1 MVSAKRED
9 ELARI
14 VIRPNRSADWA
25 DNRLLWLA
33 IGAHSLI
40 IAIGFALAGA
50 WVILPFA
57 GLETLLLGAIL
68 WHVQRRCNRQEV
80 ITLSGSLL
88 SIEKG
93 ADRPERSWDLALEG
107 ASVSV
112 QETEFPND
120 PPRISLCSGATQ
132 VDVGDFLSREEG
144 EELVNALR
152 RLGIRVRRHG
162 AHGRRSF

>member
-1 MVSAKRED
+1 MVSARRED

-14 VIRPNRSADWA
+14 VIRPNRSADWR
-25 DNRLLWLA
+25 DNRLLWVVLA
-33 IGAHSLI
+33 AHSLV
-40 IAIGFALAGA
+40 IATGFALAGA

-57 GLETLLLGAIL
+57 GLETLLLGALL
-68 WHVQRRCNRQEV
+68 WHVQRRCSRQEV
-80 ITLSGSLL
+80 ITLSGPLL
-88 SIEKG
+88 SIAKG
-93 ADRPERSWDLALEG
+93 IGRPEHSWDLALEG

-132 VDVGDFLSREEG
+132 VDVGGFLSREEG
-144 EELVNALR
+144 EELVDALR

>member
-1 MVSAKRED
+1 VVSASRE
-9 ELARI
+9 EERARI
-14 VIRPNRSADWA
+14 VIRPNRSAGWH
-25 DNRLLWLA
+25 DNRLLWLVL
-33 IGAHSLI
+33 GAHSLI
-40 IAIGFALAGA
+40 IGTGFALAGA

-57 GLETLLLGAIL
+57 GIETLLLGAIL
-68 WHVQRRCNRQEV
+68 WHVQRRCSRQEV
-80 ITLSGSLL
+80 ITLAGPLL

-93 ADRPERSWDLALEG
+93 VDHPERSWDLRAEG

-120 PPRISLCSGATQ
+120 PPRISLCSGTTQ

-144 EELVNALR
+144 EELVDALR